1 MKRWQNEMLS
11 RNLLARWLMS
21 GDWTGKITAREGL
34 TEQLL
39 ATMGAQL
46 TLHETRA
53 HKWNQKEDN
62 TSGREKENWATKI
75 EDTEHRPD
83 RRQ

>member
-53 HKWNQKEDN
+53 HK
-62 TSGREKENWATKI
+62 
-75 EDTEHRPD
+75 
-83 RRQ
+83 